1 MRTLRFATAAFV
13 VVASMLVS
21 RAAEEHPVTIK
32 KNPPKITRQSFDP
45 KRPPARMPKLTPPE
59 SGVCHFEFTCDAGLE
74 TFVDQIDPRTVEIEV
89 DAVDM
94 VLDLEIDIWAMN
106 GAPKKLLAHEEGHRQ
121 IAEHYY
127 HNAEAIA
134 RELGKKMI
142 GKKARGTGATKQAA
156 TDQANQKLLTEL
168 NLAYMNE
175 TRARC
180 SACQKRYDKITNHRL
195 IPIPEADAIK
205 QALAA
210 EPPPGAQLLDENP
223 AVGSEVINQP
233 SVIKKG

>member
-1 MRTLRFATAAFV
+1 MRTLRFATAVFAL
-13 VVASMLVS
+13 VVAALVC
-21 RAAEEHPVTIK
+21 RAEEHPVTIK

-74 TFVDQIDPRTVEIEV
+74 TFVDQIDARTVEIEV

-94 VLDLEIDIWAMN
+94 ILELEIDIWAMN

-127 HNAEAIA
+127 KTAEIVA

-142 GKKARGTGATKQAA
+142 GRKARGTGANKQAA
-156 TDQANQKLLTEL
+156 TNDANHKLLSEL

-180 SACQKRYDKITNHRL
+180 SACQKRYDKITNHSL
-195 IPIPEADAIK
+195 IPIPEADAIA
-205 QALAA
+205 QALTA
-210 EPPPGAQLLDENP
+210 EPPPGAQLLEENP
-223 AVGSEVINQP
+223 AVGGSVTDTPAVIRK
-233 SVIKKG
+233 S

>member
-1 MRTLRFATAAFV
+1 MKRLRLLGCGLAII
-13 VVASMLVS
+13 VS
-21 RAAEEHPVTIK
+21 CSALSAAEEHPVTVK

-45 KRPPARMPKLTPPE
+45 KRPPSRMPKLTPPE

-74 TFVDQIDPRTVEIEV
+74 TFVDQIDARTVEIEV

-94 VLDLEIDIWAMN
+94 ILDLQIDIWAMN

-127 HNAEAIA
+127 KNAEVIA
-134 RELGKKMI
+134 RDLGKKMI
-142 GKKARGTGATKQAA
+142 GRKARGTGATKQAA
-156 TDQANQKLLTEL
+156 VDAANHKLLTEL

-180 SACQKRYDKITNHRL
+180 SACQKRYDKITNHSL

-210 EPPPGAQLLDENP
+210 EPPPGAQLLEENP
-223 AVGSEVINQP
+223 AVGGGTTDTP
-233 SVIKKG
+233 SVIKKS